1 MMKRIWVKLLLVI
14 FTFWLFVSSYF
25 YFQHNITVW
34 KYSINNHYEINN
46 VKIDITEIYVKNYE
60 ENQNLLEKRSSLYD
74 LIIKLPSNLVTP
86 IFQLNYFYSKPFLI
100 SKKYGTIGLKGKFI
114 SDTFRDERSIEI
126 FTSNL
131 EIEIIDDIDVHYS
144 NAGGT
149 MHEDGS
155 NIVDFKSEGSHFPLE
170 KLNSKL
176 KIYIKNKQQN
186 NTQQYTIEPKFIKKV
201 YGFFDGKPR
210 EFE

>member
-1 MMKRIWVKLLLVI
+1 MMKRILVKLLLVI

-25 YFQHNITVW
+25 YSQHNITVW
-34 KYSINNHYEINN
+34 NYSINKHYDINN

-60 ENQNLLEKRSSLYD
+60 GNQNLLEKQSSLYD

-86 IFQLNYFYSKPFLI
+86 IFQLNYFYSKPYSI

-114 SDTFRDERSIEI
+114 SDTFKDEGSIEI
-126 FTSNL
+126 FTNNL
-131 EIEIIDDIDVHYS
+131 EIEIVDDIDVHYS
-144 NAGGT
+144 NARGT

-155 NIVDFKSEGSHFPLE
+155 NIVDFNSEGRNFPLE
-170 KLNSKL
+170 KLNGNL

-186 NTQQYTIEPKFIKKV
+186 KTQQYTIEPKFTKKV
-201 YGFFDGKPR
+201 YGFFDKKPR